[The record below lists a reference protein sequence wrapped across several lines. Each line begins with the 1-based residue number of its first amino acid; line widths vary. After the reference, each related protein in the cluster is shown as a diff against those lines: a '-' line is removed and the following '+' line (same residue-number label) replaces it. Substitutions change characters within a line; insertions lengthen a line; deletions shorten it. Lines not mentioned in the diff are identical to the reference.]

1 MAVNAQTALLMV
13 KTRLNRLASD
23 TSLDQYLSARIE
35 AAEQQLQHIGINL
48 VDTTEDLLLVVDLA
62 VWQYQNR
69 DQATDMP
76 PWLRLRRRERWLREG
91 GTT

>member
-13 KTRLNRLASD
+13 KTRLNRLD
-23 TSLDQYLSARIE
+23 TSLDDYLSARIE
-35 AAEQQLQHIGINL
+35 AAEQQLQAIGINL
-48 VDTTEDLLLVVDLA
+48 ADTTEDLLLVVDLA

-69 DQATDMP
+69 DQATQMP

>member
-13 KTRLNRLASD
+13 KTRLNRLATD
-23 TSLDQYLSARIE
+23 TSLDDYLSARIE
-35 AAEQQLQHIGINL
+35 ASEQQLQAIGISLN
-48 VDTTEDLLLVVDLA
+48 DTTEDLLLVVDLA

-69 DQATDMP
+69 DQATEMP

-91 GTT
+91 GLT

>member
-13 KTRLNRLASD
+13 KTRLNRLPAD
-23 TSLDQYLSARIE
+23 TSLDDYLNARIE
-35 AAEQQLQHIGINL
+35 AAEQQLQAIGISL
-48 VDTTEDLLLVVDLA
+48 TDTTEDLLLVVDLA

-69 DQATDMP
+69 DKATEMP

-91 GTT
+91 GSA